1 MRINAGLDDS
11 AQVRPVVTKVEHIDE
26 LLRCLEVRQPL
37 PAFVEDIV
45 VHIRAWRADS
55 SAIRKLEFMQMRAIP
70 ACEGV
75 VNGSGQLAI
84 RMVYGRSEHAARPRP
99 VALPSTLDQLDPDR

>member
-55 SAIRKLEFMQMRAIP
+55 SAIRKLELMQMRAIP
-70 ACEGV
+70 AREGV

-84 RMVYGRSEHAARPRP
+84 RMVYGRSEQAARPRP
-99 VALPSTLDQLDPDR
+99 VTLPSTLDQVDPDR

>member
-37 PAFVEDIV
+37 AAFVEDIVV

-55 SAIRKLEFMQMRAIP
+55 SAIRKLEFMQMRAVP

-75 VNGSGQLAI
+75 VNGSGQLGI
-84 RMVYGRSEHAARPRP
+84 RMAYCRSEQAAQAAASNAPLDPRPARP
-99 VALPSTLDQLDPDR
+99 